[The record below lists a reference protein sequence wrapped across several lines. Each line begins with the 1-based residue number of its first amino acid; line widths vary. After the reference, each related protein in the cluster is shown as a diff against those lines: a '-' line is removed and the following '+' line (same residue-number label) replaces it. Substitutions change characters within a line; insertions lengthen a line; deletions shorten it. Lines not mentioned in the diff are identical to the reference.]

1 MLGGFKIKVY
11 FESTKHFQ
19 ELQKESIIMKKG
31 GKMLGGFKI
40 KVYFE
45 STKHFQ
51 ELQKESIIMKK
62 GGKMLGGF
70 KIKVYFCAINLSNEQ
85 LFITKEFN

>member
-1 MLGGFKIKVY
+1 
-11 FESTKHFQ
+11 
-19 ELQKESIIMKKG
+19 
-31 GKMLGGFKI
+31 
-40 KVYFE
+40 
-45 STKHFQ
+45 
-51 ELQKESIIMKK
+51 MKK